1 MNKRPVSVT
10 VISWLFIAAGTIG
23 LVFHALDFKAGAPF
37 QYELVWVLLL
47 RLLAI
52 VCGLFLLRG
61 SNWARWVLLAWITYH
76 VILSAFHNLP
86 ELAVHTLLLL
96 VVAYFLLR
104 PPAAAYFRNARAAAA

>member
-10 VISWLFIAAGTIG
+10 LISWLFIAAGTIG
-23 LVFHALDFKAGAPF
+23 LVFHALDLRAETPF

-52 VCGLFLLRG
+52 ICGIFLLRG

-76 VILSAFHNLP
+76 VILSVFHNLP
-86 ELAVHTLLLL
+86 ELAIHTLLLL

-104 PPAAAYFRNARAAAA
+104 PSAAAYFRSTRAAAA